1 MSTRRNPDGSETV
14 TDGQDRTRSRNLRP
28 LRDLV
33 PFLAPYRGMLAAA
46 LVALLVAAGA
56 TLSLPVAVRFM
67 IDQGFSAESAAHVDR
82 YFLALFGI
90 ATLLAFATAM
100 RYYLVTWLGERIV
113 ADVREAVFR
122 HIVSLSPAFYETTRT
137 GEVLSR
143 LTTDTTILQTVI
155 GSGASIALRNFL
167 LLLGGLAMLII
178 TSPKLTGLIVVLVPV
193 ILLPLI
199 LFGRRVRRL
208 SRTSQDRI
216 ADSSALAEEILSAMR
231 IVQAY
236 VREAWEAARF
246 RRAVEDSFNAALAR
260 MRARAL
266 LTAVVILFV
275 FGSMVTVLWFGAK
288 AVLAGSMSG
297 GQLGQFVLYAV
308 LVAGSFAALSEV
320 WGEVQRAAGAME
332 RIMELLATEPEIR
345 DPYDPVAPPRPAKGE
360 IRVEGLTFH
369 YPARPERPALDH
381 VSFDVPAGKTV
392 ALVGPSGA
400 GKTTAFQL
408 LLRFYDP
415 QAGRILIDG
424 VDIARLKLADL
435 RAAMAIVPQ
444 ETVVFSTSAREN
456 IRYGN
461 PDADDAAVEA
471 AARAALAHE
480 FITQLPE
487 GYDTYL
493 GEKGVRLSGGQRQ
506 RIAIARAIL
515 HNPPLL
521 LLDEAT
527 SALDAQSERQVQ
539 QALDRLMAERTTIVI
554 AHRLATVLKAD
565 RNWWPRTA
573 FTPGWPGCSSPR
585 EPGPRP
591 RPVARQQAPPG
602 RRASP
607 GE

>member
-1 MSTRRNPDGSETV
+1 
-14 TDGQDRTRSRNLRP
+14 
-28 LRDLV
+28 
-33 PFLAPYRGMLAAA
+33 
-46 LVALLVAAGA
+46 
-56 TLSLPVAVRFM
+56 
-67 IDQGFSAESAAHVDR
+67 
-82 YFLALFGI
+82 
-90 ATLLAFATAM
+90 
-100 RYYLVTWLGERIV
+100 
-113 ADVREAVFR
+113 
-122 HIVSLSPAFYETTRT
+122 
-137 GEVLSR
+137 
-143 LTTDTTILQTVI
+143 
-155 GSGASIALRNFL
+155 
-167 LLLGGLAMLII
+167 
-178 TSPKLTGLIVVLVPV
+178 
-193 ILLPLI
+193 
-199 LFGRRVRRL
+199 
-208 SRTSQDRI
+208 
-216 ADSSALAEEILSAMR
+216 
-231 IVQAY
+231 
-236 VREAWEAARF
+236 
-246 RRAVEDSFNAALAR
+246 

-266 LTAVVILFV
+266 LTAIVILFV

-288 AVLAGSMSG
+288 AVLAGTMSG

-308 LVAGSFAALSEV
+308 LVAGSFAALAEV

-332 RIMELLATEPEIR
+332 RIMELLATRPEIR
-345 DPYDPVAPPRPAKGE
+345 DPEDPLPPPSPARGE
-360 IRVEGLTFH
+360 IRVEDLTFR
-369 YPARPERPALDH
+369 YPARPERPALDG
-381 VSFDVPAGKTV
+381 VSFEVPAGRTV

-444 ETVVFSTSAREN
+444 ETVVFSTNAREN

-565 RNWWPRTA
+565 RIVVLDQGRIDAVGTHEELVA
-573 FTPGWPGCSSPR
+573 QGGLYARLARLQFTEGGGA
-585 EPGPRP
+585 E
-591 RPVARQQAPPG
+591 A
-602 RRASP
+602 
-607 GE
+607 

>member
-14 TDGQDRTRSRNLRP
+14 TDGQDRSRSRNLRP

-90 ATLLAFATAM
+90 ATLLAFATAL

-122 HIVSLSPAFYETTRT
+122 HIVRLSPAFYETTRT

-167 LLLGGLAMLII
+167 LLLGGLFMLII
-178 TSPKLTGLIVVLVPV
+178 TSPKLTGLIVVLVPL

-199 LFGRRVRRL
+199 LFGRRVRKL

-246 RRAVEDSFNAALAR
+246 RRAVEDSFTAALAR
-260 MRARAL
+260 MRARAM

-288 AVLAGSMSG
+288 AVLAGAMSG

-332 RIMELLATEPEIR
+332 RIIELLATEPEIR
-345 DPYDPVAPPRPAKGE
+345 DPDDPLPPPSPAKGE
-360 IRVEGLTFH
+360 IRVESLSFC
-369 YPARPERPALDH
+369 YPARPERPALDD
-381 VSFDVPAGKTV
+381 VSFEVAAGKTV

-415 QAGRILIDG
+415 QGGRILIDG

-444 ETVVFSTSAREN
+444 ETVVFSTNAREN

-527 SALDAQSERQVQ
+527 SALDAESERQVQ

-565 RNWWPRTA
+565 RIVVLDQGRVDAVGTH
-573 FTPGWPGCSSPR
+573 
-585 EPGPRP
+585 EEL
-591 RPVARQQAPPG
+591 VAQDGLYARLARLQFAEG
-602 RRASP
+602 IG
-607 GE
+607 GES